1 MTSLARKHAAAFQHD
16 RTTGNDTWLTPR
28 FLIDAFDMP
37 RLADVDP
44 CSPSTRP
51 WPTAKRHIT
60 KAENGLAHE
69 WNPRHFYFVNPP
81 YGTACA
87 EWLRRAADHGNGLA
101 LIFARTETKMF
112 HECVWS
118 HPHTTAVLFFE
129 GRLRFATI
137 EGQEAGSAGAPSVLV
152 SYGPEARDALV
163 TVVGTGGVRGRIV
176 LLDDAQQ
183 RVYRLG
189 CADPAARVARR
200 RLPSSAAKQPRPL
213 PASNRALRKRPS

>member
-1 MTSLARKHAAAFQHD
+1 MPSIARKHAAAFQHD

-28 FLIDAFDMP
+28 FLIEAFDMP
-37 RLADVDP
+37 NLADVDP
-44 CSPSTRP
+44 CSPPKRP

-60 KAENGLAHE
+60 RAEDGLAHV
-69 WNPRHFYFVNPP
+69 WDSNHFYFVNPP

-87 EWLRRAADHGNGLA
+87 EWLRRAGDHGNGLT
-101 LIFARTETKMF
+101 LVFARTETRMF
-112 HECVWS
+112 HECVWR

-152 SYGPEARDALV
+152 AYGLKARDALV
-163 TVVGTGGVRGRIV
+163 TVVGAGRVRGRIV
-176 LLDDAQQ
+176 LLDDAQR

-189 CADPAARVARR
+189 CAVPAAPVGRAQT
-200 RLPSSAAKQPRPL
+200 SSSTDKRIKPVSADK
-213 PASNRALRKRPS
+213 RKRRQGPS